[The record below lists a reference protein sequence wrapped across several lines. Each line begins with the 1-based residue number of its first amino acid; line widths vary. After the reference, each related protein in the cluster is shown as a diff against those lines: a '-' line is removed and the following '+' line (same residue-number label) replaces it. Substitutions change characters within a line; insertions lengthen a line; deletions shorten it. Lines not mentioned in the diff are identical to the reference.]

1 MKWVVVAA
9 ALAWTL
15 TVLSAS
21 ASITRRPVLI
31 LSKVSGSAGTR
42 VTVVG
47 RNCPKP
53 FAQRDTLAWHDQFYE
68 RHDIEH
74 KPPMGVW
81 RRIAVKRTSPST
93 VRALFVVLRTDHLG
107 RGLFDLICNG
117 PGNAIAAFTV
127 TR

>member
-1 MKWVVVAA
+1 MKRFVVAA

-15 TVLSAS
+15 TVVSAS
-21 ASITRRPVLI
+21 ASSTRIPVLI

-53 FAQRDTLAWHDQFYE
+53 YAQRDTLAWHDHYYE
-68 RHDIEH
+68 LHDIAH
-74 KPPMGVW
+74 KPRMGIW
-81 RRIAVKRTSPST
+81 RRIPLKRTSPTT
-93 VRALFVVLRTDHLG
+93 VHALFVVLRTDHLG
-107 RGLFDLICNG
+107 RGLFDLICSG
-117 PGNAIAAFTV
+117 PGNATAAFTV

>member
-1 MKWVVVAA
+1 MKRAVVAA

-15 TVLSAS
+15 TVVSAP
-21 ASITRRPVLI
+21 ASSTRRPVLI
-31 LSKVSGSAGTR
+31 LSKFSGSAGTR
-42 VTVVG
+42 VSVVG
-47 RNCPKP
+47 RNCSKP
-53 FAQRDTLAWHDQFYE
+53 HGQRDTLAWHDHYYE

-74 KPPMGVW
+74 KPPMGIW
-81 RRIAVKRTSPST
+81 RRIPVKRTSPTT

-117 PGNAIAAFTV
+117 PANATATFTI